1 MYLLFSTFIC
11 AFITVRTII
20 SHGGYMADDN
30 NDGMARG
37 LIVGFIAGSVV
48 GAVLALLYAP
58 KAGVELR
65 RDIKEKTGELV
76 DKGEEYLAK
85 AKSKASEI
93 MTEAKKKSDA
103 RKQANSL
110 MGDAEQILTNA
121 RTKKGEEGTRS

>member
-1 MYLLFSTFIC
+1 
-11 AFITVRTII
+11 
-20 SHGGYMADDN
+20 MADDN
-30 NDGMARG
+30 DGMAKG

-58 KAGVELR
+58 KSGKEFR

-85 AKSKASEI
+85 AKTKASEI
-93 MTEAKKKSDA
+93 MNEAKKKSDTLILDA

-110 MGDAEQILTNA
+110 MGDAERILTDA
-121 RTKKGEEGTRS
+121 RNKTGGEGTRS